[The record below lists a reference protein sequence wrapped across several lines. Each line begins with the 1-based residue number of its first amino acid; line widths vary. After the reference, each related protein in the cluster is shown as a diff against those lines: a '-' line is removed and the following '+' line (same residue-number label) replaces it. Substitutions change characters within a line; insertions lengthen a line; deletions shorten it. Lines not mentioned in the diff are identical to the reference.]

1 MGDKDVMVLEEDV
14 VDVDQDKVV
23 VEGAKVEEAEVM
35 EVEVEVDL
43 SLEVE
48 EWVEAEA
55 ILETEIMGVMIST
68 YLVICWNHCHHFR
81 DY

>member
-1 MGDKDVMVLEEDV
+1 MEVIVLEEDV
-14 VDVDQDKVV
+14 VDVDQNKVV
-23 VEGAKVEEAEVM
+23 VEGAKVEEAEDM

-48 EWVEAEA
+48 EWVEEEA
-55 ILETEIMGVMIST
+55 ILETETMGVMTFISQ
-68 YLVICWNHCHHFR
+68 VICWNHCHHFR